1 MGKVKHMTGP
11 VDGRTARR
19 ERNRED
25 VVEAALSL
33 MDEGELDPSIEQL
46 TKRSGLSARSIF
58 RYFEGLDDLRRAV
71 IERHFQ
77 RAEPLIFGS
86 DSDGGPLDARI
97 RRFVDA
103 RIKVNEMLAGPAR
116 TAQMRAPY
124 APIIADDIRRYRKIL
139 DSQVREH
146 FAPEIKARSRAEADD
161 LVALI
166 DVVVSFDGWNLM
178 VSDYGR
184 SRTQVRRAWT
194 TALEALLTRG

>member
-1 MGKVKHMTGP
+1 MDMTGP

-77 RAEPLIFGS
+77 RVEPLIYGS
-86 DSDGGPLDARI
+86 DSEGGPLDARI
-97 RRFVDA
+97 RRFVDT
-103 RIKVNEMLAGPAR
+103 RIKVNELLAGPAR

-124 APIIADDIRRYRKIL
+124 APIIADDIRRYRRIL

-194 TALEALLTRG
+194 TALEALLSRG

>member
-1 MGKVKHMTGP
+1 MTGS

-25 VVEAALSL
+25 VVEAALTL

-46 TKRSGLSARSIF
+46 TRRSGLSARSIF

-71 IERHFQ
+71 IERHFE
-77 RAEPLIFGS
+77 RVEPLLYGS
-86 DSDGGPLDARI
+86 GTDDGPLEARI
-97 RRFVDA
+97 RRFVDV
-103 RIKVNEMLAGPAR
+103 RIKVNELLAGPAR

-124 APIIADDIRRYRKIL
+124 APVIADDIRRYRKIL
-139 DSQVREH
+139 DGQVRDH

-166 DVVVSFDGWNLM
+166 DVLVSFDGWDLM
-178 VSDYGR
+178 VSEYGR

-194 TALEALLTRG
+194 SALEALLNRN